1 VAPLPLVLPPEML
14 RLTIRLRPS
23 EPELGDDLA
32 LFLCRHGCFAE
43 VAKDGTVVA
52 ELPHVLHQ
60 EQARMELG
68 LYICLWQALHGVK
81 CPDRSPRLDLP
92 PEQPGDVG
100 GRACAASGGLRTS

>member
-1 VAPLPLVLPPEML
+1 VAPLPLSAAREML

-32 LFLCRHGCFAE
+32 LFLCRHECFAK
-43 VAKDGTVVA
+43 VAKDGSVVA

-68 LYICLWQALHGVK
+68 LYIRLWQALHGVSVRI
-81 CPDRSPRLDLP
+81 DLLD
-92 PEQPGDVG
+92 
-100 GRACAASGGLRTS
+100 